1 MLDILGLDVDIADDA
16 GTLKVSTAKEIDMKN
31 ADMPA
36 MPIVLGAGEV
46 WDEENDY
53 ANGLTKREM
62 MAMHICSG
70 NMAARTVSWA
80 DVNVELMAMIAV
92 QMTDALLA
100 ELEKQQ

>member
-1 MLDILGLDVDIADDA
+1 
-16 GTLKVSTAKEIDMKN
+16 MKN

-36 MPIVLGAGEV
+36 MPQAATESGHGCNYNGYNGAGV
-46 WDEENDY
+46 PT
-53 ANGLTKREM
+53 GLTKREM

-70 NMAARTVSWA
+70 NMAARNVPWC
-80 DVNVELMAMIAV
+80 DVNVELQAQIAV